1 MKLDKGLEVLEVL
14 NTLGD
19 RNKLYLTF
27 LYDKDNVV
35 LVDTGIP
42 GSLEILKIQ
51 MNKVSVPFEKL
62 SKVIITHQDF
72 DHMGG
77 LSSIVEE
84 ASENQVEV
92 LCHESEKEYIE
103 GSKTPIKLT
112 DDFLIKIRSIANSYT
127 YKKQKEVTKIL
138 DNYYA
143 KVDNI
148 LTDGQFLDICGGIN
162 IIHTPGHTPGHI
174 CLYLKKYK
182 TLIAGDALTVINGE
196 LYGPNQHKT
205 LDLKL
210 ALNSLNKLTEYNIKT
225 VICCHGGIY
234 NKNVNKR
241 IPEVIKSEL
250 NEIA

>member
-19 RNKLYLTF
+19 RKKLYITL

-42 GSLEILKIQ
+42 GSLEIIKIQ
-51 MNKVSVPFEKL
+51 MNKISIPFEKL
-62 SKVIITHQDF
+62 SKVILTHQDF
-72 DHMGG
+72 DHIGG
-77 LSSIVEE
+77 LSSIAEQNNEVEIL
-84 ASENQVEV
+84 SHS
-92 LCHESEKEYIE
+92 LEKEYIE
-103 GSKTPIKLT
+103 GKIKPIKLT
-112 DDFLIKIRSIANSYT
+112 DDFLRKVRSMANSYT
-127 YKKQKEVTKIL
+127 YKKHKEVINIL
-138 DNYYA
+138 NNYYTN
-143 KVDNI
+143 VDI
-148 LTDGQFLDICGGIN
+148 PLSDGQFLDICGGIN

-205 LDLKL
+205 QDLKL
-210 ALNSLNKLTEYNIKT
+210 ALNSLKKLADYNIKT
-225 VICCHGGIY
+225 VVCYHGGVY
-234 NKNVNKR
+234 KKNANKR

-250 NEIA
+250 NEIS